1 MLSISKPQTNL
12 IYLSILVGRLDL
24 TRFSIFAVAK
34 VYWPQFVCSFAC
46 ASLLCVFGYSVS
58 HSFMPHI
65 SLTSQCNCVRAG
77 GSLTCKSMIT
87 HLWALPNG
95 DPAGNRT
102 RVFGVRGRR
111 LNRLT
116 TGPYI
121 GQLRT
126 RPRDCKVSHT
136 ARHFLSTAALG
147 DTPASFL

>member
-34 VYWPQFVCSFAC
+34 FYWPQFVCSFAC
-46 ASLLCVFGYSVS
+46 VSLLCFFGIAFSTLS
-58 HSFMPHI
+58 CHI
-65 SLTSQCNCVRAG
+65 SKASVLLCVSSAG
-77 GSLTCKSMIT
+77 GSLTYKSMLT

-147 DTPASFL
+147 DIPASFL

>member
-24 TRFSIFAVAK
+24 TRFSILCKFT
-34 VYWPQFVCSFAC
+34 
-46 ASLLCVFGYSVS
+46 LLLYIAFSTKATYL
-58 HSFMPHI
+58 I
-65 SLTSQCNCVRAG
+65 RAG
-77 GSLTCKSMIT
+77 GSLTYKSMLT

-116 TGPYI
+116 TGPYMD
-121 GQLRT
+121 GCAPVQVFRFT
-126 RPRDCKVSHT
+126 RP
-136 ARHFLSTAALG
+136 LG
-147 DTPASFL
+147 ISYQPQL